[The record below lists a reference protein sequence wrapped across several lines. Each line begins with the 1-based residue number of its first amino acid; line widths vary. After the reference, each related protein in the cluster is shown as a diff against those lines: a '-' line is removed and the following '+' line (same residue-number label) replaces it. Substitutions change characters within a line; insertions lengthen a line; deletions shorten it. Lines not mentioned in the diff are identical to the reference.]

1 MSDFDGRQLAIG
13 VARGVRSFD
22 VDDFGRLKGVQYAD
36 VWRPGENIARCA
48 QTVAADGWEIDPEMS
63 VGYGQMLYVNKKTGE
78 RTPTPPMRPAKPE
91 AHSLTDCRHGFYA
104 YFDGSNDY
112 RSDARISAVV
122 EGYGEVLIGSRGF
135 RAGKARIVALCIPG
149 SVAADVTVKP
159 KRSRMWMLKFAAR
172 GAVGG
177 CAGETGLAAVLNFM
191 HAEAFLGVW
200 LSVLAIGGFWASLR
214 MPIDFPERKPRRK
227 ELKYHQLYD
236 IYTGA
241 RSSVT
246 PETVAKIR
254 RNYPD
259 LPVFGDFNEMVAA
272 FPPDKG
278 LEPSPETDP
287 RFWEANA

>member
-22 VDDFGRLKGVQYAD
+22 VDEFGRLKGVQFAD
-36 VWRPGENIARCA
+36 VWRPGENIARCGL
-48 QTVAADGWEIDPEMS
+48 TVVEDGWELDAEFS
-63 VGYGQMLYVNKKTGE
+63 HGYGRPVYVNKKTGE
-78 RTPTPPMRPAKPE
+78 RTPVPPMRPAKPE
-91 AHSLTDCRHGFYA
+91 SHSLTDCRHGFYA

-149 SVAADVTVKP
+149 AAPEAKPKPEKLRWRDRAWFAITVK
-159 KRSRMWMLKFAAR
+159 SCAA
-172 GAVGG
+172 GGGIGWATNGVLNAVNGIPLWVAIPWTGIGVACAVG
-177 CAGETGLAAVLNFM
+177 AWLIPVKFRPKDRDRIEVRLTGLYASAPPLTDAV
-191 HAEAFLGVW
+191 
-200 LSVLAIGGFWASLR
+200 
-214 MPIDFPERKPRRK
+214 
-227 ELKYHQLYD
+227 
-236 IYTGA
+236 
-241 RSSVT
+241 
-246 PETVAKIR
+246 VAKIR

-259 LPVFGDFNEMVAA
+259 LPVFGDFKEMVAA